1 MTEYTSFFIL
11 AFSTIFTLVNPIG
24 LAPVYLS
31 IIDNFSA
38 QERRRI
44 ALKGTITAF
53 IILIIFSLLGDIIFS
68 FYGITVSAFKIAG
81 GILFF
86 RTGIQMLEA
95 RVSRSRSTPKEEEE
109 AETKEDIAYT
119 PIGIPLIAGPG
130 AITSV
135 MILSSVAH
143 EWKLKMVLF
152 GVIVIVLLLTF
163 IIFQGADYL
172 TQRFGTTGLRIIQRI
187 MGLILMVIA
196 VQFVIDGSRSNY
208 SGMVNN
214 LIDPLF
220 TTTTSI
226 LFLTT

>member
-1 MTEYTSFFIL
+1 MNEITTFFIL
-11 AFSTIFTLVNPIG
+11 AFSTLFTLINPIG
-24 LAPVYLS
+24 LVAVYLS
-31 IIDNFSA
+31 IIEQFETKEKN
-38 QERRRI
+38 RV

-53 IILIIFSLLGDIIFS
+53 IILIIFSLVGDIIFS
-68 FYGITVSAFKIAG
+68 FYRITISALKIAG

-135 MILSSVAH
+135 MILSSEST
-143 EWKLKMVLF
+143 EWELRIVLF
-152 GVIVIVLLLTF
+152 GVIALVLIFTYV
-163 IIFQGADYL
+163 IFQGADYL
-172 TQRFGTTGLRIIQRI
+172 TQRFGTTGLRIVQRI

-196 VQFVIDGSRSNY
+196 VQFVIDGLGTVVR
-208 SGMVNN
+208 GWFN
-214 LIDPLF
+214 LG
-220 TTTTSI
+220 
-226 LFLTT
+226 

>member
-1 MTEYTSFFIL
+1 MTEYTAFFIL
-11 AFSTIFTLVNPIG
+11 AFSTIFTLINPIG
-24 LAPVYLS
+24 LTAVYLS
-31 IIDNFSA
+31 IVEPFDTKEKS
-38 QERRRI
+38 RI

-53 IILIIFSLLGDIIFS
+53 VILIIFSLIGDVIFS
-68 FYGITVSAFKIAG
+68 FYRITVSALKISG

-109 AETKEDIAYT
+109 AGSKEDIAYT

-135 MILSSVAH
+135 MILSSETP
-143 EWKLKMVLF
+143 EWELRLVLF
-152 GVIVIVLLLTF
+152 AVIALVLVLTYM
-163 IIFQGADYL
+163 IFQGADNL

-196 VQFVIDGSRSNY
+196 VQFVIDGAGTVVMGWLKSA
-208 SGMVNN
+208 
-214 LIDPLF
+214 
-220 TTTTSI
+220 
-226 LFLTT
+226 